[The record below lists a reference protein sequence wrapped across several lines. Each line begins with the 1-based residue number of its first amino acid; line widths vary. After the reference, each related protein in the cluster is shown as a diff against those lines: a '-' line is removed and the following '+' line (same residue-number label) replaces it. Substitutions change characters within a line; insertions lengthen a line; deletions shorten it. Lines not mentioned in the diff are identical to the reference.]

1 MTCRTS
7 AALVAGAIAAG
18 AACELRPRPA
28 QAPDDAAPVATGDAA
43 PPLDAAPRPRRDEPL
58 AAAPGAPRLVLLVV
72 VDQLPDW
79 ALDLHLPLLAEDG
92 LLRRA
97 LGNGRRAR
105 AELPYAATLTAPGH
119 GTVSTGTTPAEH
131 GIYTNSLWSGARR
144 SLVSIVDDGEHPVA
158 GRGDVFASPA
168 VLRRPTIADALKAS
182 TGGKARV
189 VSLSLKERA
198 AVALG
203 GKRPDLAL
211 WYDKKVRG
219 FTTSSYYGAVP
230 AWLTGHQAAFPLE
243 PLLAP
248 WTVDDGDRLAA
259 RLGPDDAAGETTLEG
274 FGRTFPHDPSRTRD
288 PWGFVRATPA
298 MAEYLVDL
306 AGAAA
311 EAAEL
316 GGDDVP
322 DLLALS
328 MSSVDYAGHLYGA
341 ASWEYADT
349 LRRADRALGRLVDRL
364 AARGPIAVV
373 ITADHGVAPLA
384 ESGRAR
390 AFADGKPSGRVEPE
404 LLTTMLDTRFDETRG
419 PGDWIAHIAEP
430 YVYLGADG
438 LEARAEV
445 VPQLVTWLGQQ
456 AGVAYAVD
464 VATARTWTADPDP
477 TRRLIAASIPADPR
491 AVRGDIYILPL
502 PSWIFD
508 PEEPPGTGANHGTPY
523 PYDRLIPLII
533 AGTGVTTAGAATLE
547 TVDAR
552 RIAPTVAALLGV
564 PAGKRPG
571 GQEPVD
577 GVSR

>member
-1 MTCRTS
+1 MIRR
-7 AALVAGAIAAG
+7 ALVAPVACALAAG
-18 AACELRPRPA
+18 AACEHRPRPA
-28 QAPDDAAPVATGDAA
+28 PVPVASD
-43 PPLDAAPRPRRDEPL
+43 
-58 AAAPGAPRLVLLVV
+58 AAPGAPVAAPGDAGPRRREPEPLADISGRPRVVLLVV

-79 ALDLHLPLLAEDG
+79 ALDVHLPLLAEDG

-97 LGNGRRAR
+97 LGNGRRLR

-119 GTVSTGTTPAEH
+119 ATVSTGTTPAEH
-131 GIYTNSLWSGARR
+131 GIYTNSVWSAARKG
-144 SLVSIVDDGEHPVA
+144 LVSIVDDGEHPVA
-158 GRGDVFASPA
+158 GRSDAFAGPG
-168 VLRRPTIADALKAS
+168 VLRRPTIADALKA
-182 TGGKARV
+182 TGGGRV
-189 VSLSLKERA
+189 VSISLKERA

-203 GKRPDLAL
+203 GRRPDVAV

-248 WTVDDGDRLAA
+248 WTVDDGAALAA
-259 RLGPDDAAGETTLEG
+259 VLGPDDAPGETTLEG
-274 FGRTFPHDPSRTRD
+274 FGRTFPHDPARTDD

-298 MAEYLVDL
+298 MAEYLIDL

-311 EAAEL
+311 EAADL

-328 MSSVDYAGHLYGA
+328 VSPVDYAGHLYGA

-390 AFADGKPSGRVEPE
+390 GFADGKPSGRVPPE
-404 LLTTMLDTRFDETRG
+404 LLTTTLDARLDDLRG

-430 YVYLGADG
+430 YLYLGVDG
-438 LEARAEV
+438 EKARREV
-445 VPQLVTWLGQQ
+445 VPQLVRWLGEQPGI
-456 AGVAYAVD
+456 ALAVD
-464 VATARTWTADPDP
+464 VATARGWTLDGDP
-477 TRRLIAASIPADPR
+477 TRRLIAASIPADTE
-491 AVRGDIYILPL
+491 AVLGDVYILPM

-508 PEEPPGTGANHGTPY
+508 PEQPPGTGANHGTPY
-523 PYDRLIPLII
+523 PYDRLVPLIV
-533 AGTGVTTAGAATLE
+533 AGAGVTRAGASALE

-571 GQEPVD
+571 AQEPVA
-577 GVSR
+577 GLAR